1 MRQKRVKRSV
11 KNRFPRLQFS
21 ALRRAEERLS
31 VKGERIEAV
40 VPNGELQ
47 TLLRRW
53 RLTGCWRGDF
63 VSLWSSIRWTHANE
77 NAQSKKHAKRV
88 VSNERQL
95 ISRFSNF

>member
-1 MRQKRVKRSV
+1 MRQKRVKHRA

-47 TLLRRW
+47 TLLPRW
-53 RLTGCWRGDF
+53 RLTDCWRSDF
-63 VSLWSSIRWTHANE
+63 VFLWPCIRWTHANE
-77 NAQSKKHAKRV
+77 NAQSKKHAKKV
-88 VSNERQL
+88 MSDERQL
-95 ISRFSNF
+95 ISRYSNF